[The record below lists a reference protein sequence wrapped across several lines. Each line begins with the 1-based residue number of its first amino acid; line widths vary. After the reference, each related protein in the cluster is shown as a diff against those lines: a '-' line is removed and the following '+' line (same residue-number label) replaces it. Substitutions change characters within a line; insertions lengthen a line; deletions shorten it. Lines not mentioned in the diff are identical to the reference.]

1 MLLLIINVDDF
12 NIPRSTKNN
21 YLFCNK
27 KLRQGKIW
35 RDFMIYLFVSLENV
49 GTVQKRSSKTK
60 DGYSSFFFYKNLK
73 R

>member
-49 GTVQKRSSKTK
+49 GTVQKTVKQ
-60 DGYSSFFFYKNLK
+60 NK
-73 R
+73 RRLQQLFLL